1 MFHDTV
7 QSKLKPILG
16 AEGLRRLDKDLAIA
30 TAAGG
35 GVVVHAP
42 LRFKGVP
49 TLNSLEREGPFVGV
63 LINTNPLYDP
73 VTLKA
78 LEPGAYVV
86 GVRRIGHGQVAFD
99 FYGKPGAPSFSTVAK
114 ETSPP
119 DDGRFFFDIFDLDID
134 LGGKDS
140 FFPPGTIQ
148 ICVSFLH
155 WKKCWVIDLPDIRIP
170 WPF

>member
-63 LINTNPLYDP
+63 LINTIPLYDP

-99 FYGKPGAPSFSTVAK
+99 FYGKPGAPS
-114 ETSPP
+114 
-119 DDGRFFFDIFDLDID
+119 FFDIFDLDID